1 MKRLFRLLLILGLA
15 AGTWSCADDGTP
27 SVSING
33 GTDFLSLDHLAR
45 SGKIT
50 VNAPAPWSVTLAP
63 ENYGQD
69 EKPDWLT
76 LSAEEGPAGYSEI
89 DVTFAENPGPARSA
103 SLLFSCDGKT
113 LAFTVSQSAGG
124 TGFDA
129 PDYYF
134 YISVGT
140 MPTLYSGLHLL
151 SHDKPSYV
159 SYERASTFDAAEFP
173 DRAFVYPVADPT
185 GHATNEELRAMSEA
199 MKRRILEINAEDPT
213 AVFGLWVDDLRCRL
227 GYDWFVAQG
236 IDSARVKVTMLS
248 DGTATYN
255 NFHNYF
261 GDAATAEQNW
271 NDYAAEVEAL
281 DWNHG
286 GRYPETRAPEEFAS
300 YTWPYYLSTRPDYRL
315 MLQNSSLMESSC
327 PFIADRLAAR
337 PEIELLSISAEG
349 RKDVNERAKVI
360 NSADLAFLCL
370 PDAASREVM
379 PLLRPD
385 VRPVAEEK
393 PHHHRHEPQ
402 FRRERTAA
410 GGLCGTDH
418 TAVRQ
423 RLRHLLQAP
432 SRRQLVGR
440 LPRPVRGADAAAGPD
455 AVRNLRLGAARQN
468 RHDRRL
474 PLDDLYLRTA
484 RQGGLPL
491 CRRCRRTRPA
501 VEHPFPRR
509 RERGMD
515 SVNAPGAEKR
525 HPARVAFFSRKK
537 IPRRSRGPGKQ
548 LFN

>member
-248 DGTATYN
+248 NGTATYN

-327 PFIADRLAAR
+327 PFIADRLAAMKMESVQ
-337 PEIELLSISAEG
+337 PYELLTALPEASKQQFY
-349 RKDVNERAKVI
+349 RMAKI
-360 NSADLAFLCL
+360 
-370 PDAASREVM
+370 R
-379 PLLRPD
+379 LRPLRGA

-455 AVRNLRLGAARQN
+455 AVRDLRLGAARQN

-501 VEHPFPRR
+501 AEHPFPRR

-525 HPARVAFFSRKK
+525 HPARVEFFSRKTS
-537 IPRRSRGPGKQ
+537 PRRRRGPGKQ
-548 LFN
+548 LIN

>member
-327 PFIADRLAAR
+327 PFIADRLAAMKMESVQ
-337 PEIELLSISAEG
+337 PYELLTALPEASKQQFY
-349 RKDVNERAKVI
+349 RMAKFDY
-360 NSADLAFLCL
+360 ARFAGLFDLSPKKNLIIIGTSHSS
-370 PDAASREVM
+370 AASE
-379 PLLRPD
+379 
-385 VRPVAEEK
+385 
-393 PHHHRHEPQ
+393 Q
-402 FRRERTAA
+402 QQAA
-410 GGLCGTDH
+410 CGTDH

-501 VEHPFPRR
+501 AEHPFPRR

>member
-103 SLLFSCDGKT
+103 SLLFTCDGKT
-113 LAFTVSQSAGG
+113 SAFTVSQSAGG

-185 GHATNEELRAMSEA
+185 GHASNEELRAMSEA

-236 IDSARVKVTMLS
+236 IDSARVKVSMLS
-248 DGTATYN
+248 DGTGTYN
-255 NFHNYF
+255 NFYNYF
-261 GDAATAEQNW
+261 GDAATAEQN
-271 NDYAAEVEAL
+271 
-281 DWNHG
+281 
-286 GRYPETRAPEEFAS
+286 
-300 YTWPYYLSTRPDYRL
+300 
-315 MLQNSSLMESSC
+315 
-327 PFIADRLAAR
+327 
-337 PEIELLSISAEG
+337 
-349 RKDVNERAKVI
+349 
-360 NSADLAFLCL
+360 
-370 PDAASREVM
+370 
-379 PLLRPD
+379 
-385 VRPVAEEK
+385 
-393 PHHHRHEPQ
+393 
-402 FRRERTAA
+402 
-410 GGLCGTDH
+410 
-418 TAVRQ
+418 
-423 RLRHLLQAP
+423 
-432 SRRQLVGR
+432 
-440 LPRPVRGADAAAGPD
+440 
-455 AVRNLRLGAARQN
+455 
-468 RHDRRL
+468 
-474 PLDDLYLRTA
+474 
-484 RQGGLPL
+484 
-491 CRRCRRTRPA
+491 
-501 VEHPFPRR
+501 
-509 RERGMD
+509 
-515 SVNAPGAEKR
+515 
-525 HPARVAFFSRKK
+525 
-537 IPRRSRGPGKQ
+537 
-548 LFN
+548 

>member
-281 DWNHG
+281 
-286 GRYPETRAPEEFAS
+286 ESRAV
-300 YTWPYYLSTRPDYRL
+300 
-315 MLQNSSLMESSC
+315 
-327 PFIADRLAAR
+327 AA
-337 PEIELLSISAEG
+337 A
-349 RKDVNERAKVI
+349 
-360 NSADLAFLCL
+360 
-370 PDAASREVM
+370 
-379 PLLRPD
+379 
-385 VRPVAEEK
+385 
-393 PHHHRHEPQ
+393 
-402 FRRERTAA
+402 
-410 GGLCGTDH
+410 H
-418 TAVRQ
+418 TAVFKGGVTVLVVLRLFLLVGEDGICLVDLFELLFRLFISRVDVGMILLCELVICFFDCGSVGVFIDAEHFIIVSLICHRSSLISLCKFVRNTRKIRAANAARDFSLPIICRSYPQ
-423 RLRHLLQAP
+423 NQHYNRYCRRRPRRLR
-432 SRRQLVGR
+432 S
-440 LPRPVRGADAAAGPD
+440 
-455 AVRNLRLGAARQN
+455 
-468 RHDRRL
+468 DRRS
-474 PLDDLYLRTA
+474 DLR
-484 RQGGLPL
+484 
-491 CRRCRRTRPA
+491 RPA
-501 VEHPFPRR
+501 R
-509 RERGMD
+509 
-515 SVNAPGAEKR
+515 SAPDCTA
-525 HPARVAFFSRKK
+525 SR
-537 IPRRSRGPGKQ
+537 
-548 LFN
+548 

>member
-103 SLLFSCDGKT
+103 SLLFTCDGKT
-113 LAFTVSQSAGG
+113 SAFTVSQSAGG

-159 SYERASTFDAAEFP
+159 SYERASTFDAAE
-173 DRAFVYPVADPT
+173 
-185 GHATNEELRAMSEA
+185 
-199 MKRRILEINAEDPT
+199 
-213 AVFGLWVDDLRCRL
+213 
-227 GYDWFVAQG
+227 
-236 IDSARVKVTMLS
+236 
-248 DGTATYN
+248 
-255 NFHNYF
+255 
-261 GDAATAEQNW
+261 
-271 NDYAAEVEAL
+271 VEAL

-286 GRYPETRAPEEFAS
+286 GRYPEIRAPEEFAS

-327 PFIADRLAAR
+327 PFIADRLAAMKMESVQ
-337 PEIELLSISAEG
+337 PYELLTALPEASKQQFYRMAKFDYARFAGLFDLSPKKNLIIIGTSHSSAASEQQQAAYVERIIQQYGSDYDIFFKPHPADSSSAGYPDRFEGLTLLPGQMPFEIFVWALLDKIDMIGGYPSTTFISVPL
-349 RKDVNERAKVI
+349 DKVGFLFA
-360 NSADLAFLCL
+360 ADADGLVRPLNILFR
-370 PDAASREVM
+370 DAA
-379 PLLRPD
+379 
-385 VRPVAEEK
+385 
-393 PHHHRHEPQ
+393 
-402 FRRERTAA
+402 
-410 GGLCGTDH
+410 
-418 TAVRQ
+418 
-423 RLRHLLQAP
+423 
-432 SRRQLVGR
+432 
-440 LPRPVRGADAAAGPD
+440 
-455 AVRNLRLGAARQN
+455 N
-468 RHDRRL
+468 
-474 PLDDLYLRTA
+474 
-484 RQGGLPL
+484 
-491 CRRCRRTRPA
+491 
-501 VEHPFPRR
+501 VEW
-509 RERGMD
+509 
-515 SVNAPGAEKR
+515 
-525 HPARVAFFSRKK
+525 
-537 IPRRSRGPGKQ
+537 IQ
-548 LFN
+548 

>member
-327 PFIADRLAAR
+327 PFIADRLAAMKMESVQ
-337 PEIELLSISAEG
+337 PYELLTALPEASKQQFYRMAKFDYARFAGLFDLSPKKNLIIIGTSHADDASARLQRDYVARIMEQYG
-349 RKDVNERAKVI
+349 AQYDVFFKPHPADTTSAGYETEFPGLTLLPGQMPFEIFVWSLIDRVDMIGGYPSTVFLTVPVDKVRFI
-360 NSADLAFLCL
+360 FAA
-370 PDAASREVM
+370 DAAS
-379 PLLRPD
+379 L
-385 VRPVAEEK
+385 VRPLNIL
-393 PHHHRHEPQ
+393 
-402 FRRERTAA
+402 FRDA
-410 GGLCGTDH
+410 TD
-418 TAVRQ
+418 
-423 RLRHLLQAP
+423 
-432 SRRQLVGR
+432 
-440 LPRPVRGADAAAGPD
+440 
-455 AVRNLRLGAARQN
+455 
-468 RHDRRL
+468 
-474 PLDDLYLRTA
+474 
-484 RQGGLPL
+484 
-491 CRRCRRTRPA
+491 
-501 VEHPFPRR
+501 VEW
-509 RERGMD
+509 M
-515 SVNAPGAEKR
+515 
-525 HPARVAFFSRKK
+525 
-537 IPRRSRGPGKQ
+537 Q
-548 LFN
+548 